1 MLSGPVRAALVL
13 VNAAARCCLRAEKSE
28 GRMMEKLNSN
38 QIDAL
43 SKDLPDWQ
51 LDPLQGRITR
61 EFLLADFMQAFAFMT
76 QIAIAAEKR
85 NHHPEWSNVYNR
97 VCITWTTHDVLG
109 LSTNDIAM
117 AGLCDQAFAGYQP

>member
-1 MLSGPVRAALVL
+1 
-13 VNAAARCCLRAEKSE
+13 
-28 GRMMEKLNSN
+28 MMEKLNSN

>member
-1 MLSGPVRAALVL
+1 LTRYRKTCPIG
-13 VNAAARCCLRAEKSE
+13 
-28 GRMMEKLNSN
+28 NSTRYRG
-38 QIDAL
+38 A
-43 SKDLPDWQ
+43 S
-51 LDPLQGRITR
+51 R